1 MPVALNKNNR
11 ATIVDRGVAHAM
23 TPHWAA
29 LKDEALLAAELIYNC
44 HYGDLQARIEA
55 LPKEW
60 FCWTDTI
67 YVETQDLGFRRR
79 YSLGDYGMDPLL
91 PLGGDRAI
99 PPHSGDSGHF
109 KIDKDHPCF
118 TPVASLGRH
127 WKQNNALEAAIRD
140 KLLTLVYSV
149 KTVEKLAERWPEGKV
164 FYEDLLGVKPAVH
177 LPVDAS
183 LVKNINKLLGL
194 P

>member
-23 TPHWAA
+23 TPHWNA
-29 LKDEALLAAELIYNC
+29 LKEQAQIAAETIYSYT
-44 HYGDLQARIEA
+44 YGDLQARIEA

-60 FCWTDTI
+60 FCWTDSI
-67 YVETQDLGFRRR
+67 YVVTTDLGFKNR
-79 YSLGDYGMDPLL
+79 YRSSDYGMDPLL
-91 PLGGDRAI
+91 PLGRDRAI
-99 PPHSGDSGHF
+99 PPHSGDSGQF

-118 TPVASLGRH
+118 TPVASLGRQ
-127 WKQNNALEAAIRD
+127 WKQNYELESAIRN

-164 FYEDLLGVKPAVH
+164 FYEDLLEVKPVVH

-183 LVKNINKLLGL
+183 LVKTVNKLLGL